1 MIVTPDQVIAFSLI
15 IARIGG
21 VLQLAP
27 VFNSKE
33 IFAMAKLA
41 MAFWIATLIMFV
53 IPLPPHMPQG
63 VVLFA
68 LAIIT
73 ELLIGA
79 MMGFAMQLFV
89 IGIEFA
95 GELMDTQAGM
105 SAASALDPSSGNN
118 TTILSRLTRWISI
131 VIFLIIGGHHVV
143 LSALYQSF
151 VLCPIGSP
159 INFAGGTQ
167 LLMQLGGAIFGVAIQ
182 IAAPILLVMLLMD
195 FGFGMLSKIA
205 PQVNVFQLSFQV
217 KPIVAVFVLL
227 TVSAGM
233 VGIIYGLLEKIT
245 TLLLELMMAIQ
256 IK

>member
-1 MIVTPDQVIAFSLI
+1 M
-15 IARIGG
+15 ARIAGL
-21 VLQLAP
+21 LQLAP

-33 IFAMAKLA
+33 IFALAKLA
-41 MAFWIATLIMFV
+41 MSFWLAMLIIFV
-53 IPLPPHMPQG
+53 IPLPPNMPQG
-63 VVLFA
+63 PLLFA
-68 LAIIT
+68 LAIVT

-79 MMGFAMQLFV
+79 MMGFAMELFI

-118 TTILSRLTRWISI
+118 TTILSKMTRWMA
-131 VIFLIIGGHHVV
+131 VVVFLMIGGHHVV

-159 INFAGGTQ
+159 INFSGGTQ

-182 IAAPILLVMLLMD
+182 IAAPIMLVMLLID
-195 FGFGMLSKIA
+195 FGFGMLSKVA

-217 KPIVAVFVLL
+217 KPIIAVFVLM
-227 TVSAGM
+227 TVSVGM
-233 VGIIYGLLEKIT
+233 VGVIYSLLERIT
-245 TLLLELMMAIQ
+245 TLLLQLMLAIQ
-256 IK
+256 VK